1 MQVIDA
7 VEEER
12 YRIGEVIIKQG
23 ESGTNFYLLE
33 VILLIYSR
41 CKFKFN

>member
-1 MQVIDA
+1 M
-7 VEEER
+7 EEER

-33 VILLIYSR
+33 VILLLMYN
-41 CKFKFN
+41 FKNQTF